1 MKVKVVIDPTR
12 EEEVI
17 VFTHERTPLVE
28 EIERLAS
35 DKPLELLGICD
46 DETVVLEYVKVFRFT
61 VENGKTY
68 AYTED
73 KCYRI
78 KQRLYQIEEQAPD
91 CFVRIH
97 QSCLANLRGIARFEA
112 SYSGTLRVVFKNGDV
127 DYVSRRNVRSVKERL
142 GVYSE

>member
-142 GVYSE
+142 GV

>member
-35 DKPLELLGICD
+35 DKPLELLGVCD

-127 DYVSRRNVRSVKERL
+127 DYVSRRNVRRVKERL
-142 GVYSE
+142 GV

>member
-1 MKVKVVIDPTR
+1 MKVKVVVDPTR

-17 VFTHERTPLVE
+17 IFTHKRSPLVD
-28 EIERLAS
+28 EIERLVS
-35 DKPLELLGICD
+35 DKPLELLGIHD
-46 DETVVLEYVKVFRFT
+46 DETVVLEYVKVTRFT

-68 AYTED
+68 AYTEG
-73 KCYRI
+73 KCYRV

-97 QSCLANLRGIARFEA
+97 QSCLANLRKIARFEA

-127 DYVSRRNVRSVKERL
+127 DYVSRRNVRQVKERL
-142 GVYSE
+142 GV

>member
-12 EEEVI
+12 DEEVI
-17 VFTHERTPLVE
+17 IFTHQRTPLVE
-28 EIERLAS
+28 EIERLVL
-35 DKPLELLGICD
+35 DKPLELLGFSD
-46 DETVVLEYVKVFRFT
+46 EETVVLEYVKVFRFT

-91 CFVRIH
+91 HFIRIH

-127 DYVSRRNVRSVKERL
+127 DYVSRRNVRHVKERL
-142 GVYSE
+142 GV